1 MMSKRIKLKRC
12 PFCGNRVKLED
23 REFDDFAGNSFTN
36 TMSIIEC
43 KRCGISMK
51 RYPKQGYRTTEEQKE
66 DLINSWHRRTTNND

>member
-51 RYPKQGYRTTEEQKE
+51 RYPKQGYGTTEEQKQ
-66 DLINSWHRRTTNND
+66 DLINSWNRRTTNND